1 MALQAGLEWEKD
13 SLSAKRIDKSF
24 NIVYTEINT
33 RFPLKL
39 LINTLKGDQN
49 GDYSRKI
56 FKKVH

>member
-1 MALQAGLEWEKD
+1 MALQAGSEWEKD

-24 NIVYTEINT
+24 NIVYTEINA
-33 RFPLKL
+33 RVPLKL